1 MASVSKRNKYV
12 VDQQKK
18 LGFQM
23 EREQQLARAA
33 ELAQEE
39 LNEEKKRMEEELKL
53 LQSKREQCW
62 ENTGKTR
69 AISDHMCRLM
79 MANFMLGQVL

>member
-12 VDQQKK
+12 VDQQKL

-23 EREQQLARAA
+23 EREEQLARDA
-33 ELAQEE
+33 ELAKEE
-39 LNEEKKRMEEELKL
+39 LNEEKQRMDEELKL

-62 ENTGKTR
+62 ENTGK
-69 AISDHMCRLM
+69 IVIFKFSL
-79 MANFMLGQVL
+79 F

>member
-1 MASVSKRNKYV
+1 MASLSKRNKYV

-53 LQSKREQCW
+53 LQSKQEQCW
-62 ENTGKTR
+62 ENTGKIKVIINIT
-69 AISDHMCRLM
+69 
-79 MANFMLGQVL
+79 FT